1 MLFVYMPTRDYI
13 RENKNSN
20 IQKLTCKITSIA
32 RYKLSAL
39 LKIHTYFQ
47 NAI

>member
-20 IQKLTCKITSIA
+20 IQKLTSIA